1 MFLSSPA
8 DAVCAAL
15 STRVVASTG
24 QGSGKQQENKFGA
37 ERGVLKALIRS
48 KLRTGL

>member
-15 STRVVASTG
+15 SAQAAASTG
-24 QGSGKQQENKFGA
+24 QGSGKQQENKFSTG
-37 ERGVLKALIRS
+37 RGVLKALRRS
-48 KLRTGL
+48 KMTTGL